1 MISETYFILETENE
15 DRTITIRPVNQI
27 IPGGDRYATGVYDLF
42 EGAVGL
48 GSIIFE
54 DDKFENWRYDGWGEL
69 SDEAAAE
76 IANFIRNYEDN
87 AGVGR

>member
-1 MISETYFILETENE
+1 MIDETYFILETADE

-27 IPGGDRYATGVYDLF
+27 IPGGDRYFTGVYNLF

-54 DDKFENWRYDGWGEL
+54 DEELKVWKYDGF
-69 SDEAAAE
+69 DEITDDEVARV
-76 IANFIRNYEDN
+76 ANFIRNYED
-87 AGVGR
+87 